1 MPEIIQS
8 FLLIKVKTI
17 ELFRVFIWEKLQA
30 EGMPN
35 MLLIILYLEGQH
47 YNLQSL
53 QYFSPSIFYAFTWPY
68 FLKIVLS
75 SRIINFKT
83 HNNQRTRVL
92 RWLGRENEENV
103 ARTKIDM
110 AGPPPLLQESMN
122 LTLKDKKKWII
133 LITPPTPNMLLQ
145 SHG

>member
-1 MPEIIQS
+1 
-8 FLLIKVKTI
+8 
-17 ELFRVFIWEKLQA
+17 
-30 EGMPN
+30 MPN
-35 MLLIILYLEGQH
+35 ILLIILYLEGQH

-110 AGPPPLLQESMN
+110 AGLPPLLQESMN

-133 LITPPTPNMLLQ
+133 LNPPPPPICYCNHMANFIFSSVIILPFENMQ
-145 SHG
+145 CTYIYST